1 MPFPRLKS
9 TIRLATA
16 AVLFGTLTVA
26 GQAQDAA
33 TAPAAPVPQNTP
45 ETRPVPVLNYAKP
58 VSHFPNPIG
67 PYTSRHLAPPNLA
80 NTSRIDQLMHD
91 GKLYLSLNDAIALAL
106 ENNLDIAIARYNL
119 NIADTDVLR
128 AKAGA
133 SILGVNPGVVQNTPG
148 GGVGGIGASAGA
160 STGGTSLGAG
170 GIGAG
175 TNGLVS
181 STLGLGPAITSFDP
195 VVTGTLQEDHF
206 SQQASSIFQGVLPGS
221 SLVQNTGTV
230 NFAYNQAFQW
240 GMNLNVSFTNTR
252 QTTNSFFSSL
262 SPQLNSGFKMT
273 LTQPLLQGFGF
284 PANTRFIRIAKNN
297 RELSDVAFRLQII
310 DSVDQIE
317 NIYWDLVYAYENA
330 RVQNESL
337 AFAQKTLSD
346 TKKQVEIGSL
356 APIETVRAQSTV
368 AQDQQLVTAAQT
380 NLQLEQL
387 LMKNAL
393 TRTLK
398 DPTLATAD
406 VIPTSTMDIPAQEPV
421 VPTEDLINEA
431 LRHRAE
437 LVETRIDLNS
447 RDLSNKAV
455 RSALLPTLDLFA
467 YYGGAGVGGN
477 QNPVNVCS
485 TPETLLQQEFGCASN
500 APGSLETITPTT
512 GIGNTLNQLVN
523 STSPDKGVG
532 LQLNIPLR
540 NRAAQAVQI
549 RSELEYRQAQMRLQQ
564 IENQVGIEIRNA
576 QYAVQQNRAS
586 VDSAQ
591 AAAELARQSLDA
603 EQKKYQFGTSTTTL
617 VLQYQSQLATSE
629 SALVNATVDY
639 EKSRIELDRATG
651 ALLDHHGIS
660 IDDAARGQV
669 THLPNVP
676 YVAPRKDMPPP
687 PQAAPAQQAQD
698 GRASKTGAVHNRA
711 LFFFLTILYNIL
723 CGPRPLH
730 SLRPAKME

>member
-1 MPFPRLKS
+1 MPFARLTS
-9 TIRLATA
+9 NIRLTTA
-16 AVLFGTLTVA
+16 AILFGTLTIA
-26 GQAQDAA
+26 GWAVEVWAQEP
-33 TAPAAPVPQNTP
+33 PAAPIPQNTP
-45 ETRPVPVLNYAKP
+45 ETRPLPVMNYSQP

-67 PYTSRHLAPPNLA
+67 PYKARHLADPSLA
-80 NTSRIDQLMHD
+80 NTARIDQFMHD

-133 SILGVNPGVVQNTPG
+133 SILGVNAGVVLNTPG
-148 GGVGGIGASAGA
+148 GGIGGIGATSGA

-181 STLGLGPAITSFDP
+181 STLGLGPNINSFDP
-195 VVTGTLQEDHF
+195 VLTGTLQEDHF
-206 SQQASSIFQGVLPGS
+206 SQQTTSIFQGVLPGT

-240 GMNLNVSFTNTR
+240 GTNLTVGFNNTR
-252 QTTNSFFSSL
+252 QTTNSFFSSV
-262 SPQLNSGFKMT
+262 SPALNSSFKAT
-273 LTQPLLQGFGF
+273 FSQHLLQGFGF
-284 PANTRFIRIAKNN
+284 AANTRFIRIAKNN
-297 RELSDVAFRLQII
+297 RELTDVAFRLQII

-398 DPTLATAD
+398 DPALATAD
-406 VIPTSTMDIPAQEPV
+406 VIPTSTMDVPPQEPV

-437 LVETRIDLNS
+437 LVESRIDLNS
-447 RDLSNKAV
+447 RELSNKAV

-467 YYGGAGVGGN
+467 YYGGAGVGGD
-477 QNPVNVCS
+477 QNPINVCS
-485 TPETLLQQEFGCASN
+485 NPQTEIQMEFGCASN
-500 APGSLETITPTT
+500 TVPNEPPIFPTT
-512 GIGNTLNQLVN
+512 SIGNTLNQLVN

-591 AAAELARQSLDA
+591 AAVELARQSLDA

-629 SALVNATVDY
+629 SGLVNATVAY

-651 ALLDHHGIS
+651 TLLDHHGIS
-660 IDDAARGQV
+660 VDDAAKGQV
-669 THLPNVP
+669 TRMPSVP
-676 YVAPRKDMPPP
+676 YIAPRKDMTSVAQPARQAVP
-687 PQAAPAQQAQD
+687 PQQPQ
-698 GRASKTGAVHNRA
+698 
-711 LFFFLTILYNIL
+711 
-723 CGPRPLH
+723 
-730 SLRPAKME
+730 

>member
-1 MPFPRLKS
+1 MPFARLAAC
-9 TIRLATA
+9 IRLTIAT
-16 AVLFGTLTVA
+16 VLVA
-26 GQAQDAA
+26 SFAISVWAQEL
-33 TAPAAPVPQNTP
+33 PAGPVPQNTAD
-45 ETRPVPVLNYAKP
+45 TRPVPELNYSKP
-58 VSHFPNPIG
+58 ASHFPNPIA
-67 PYTSRHLAPPNLA
+67 PYRPRRLAEPNLA
-80 NTSRIDQLMHD
+80 NTARIDSLMRD

-106 ENNLDIAIARYNL
+106 ENNLDIAIARFNL

-133 SILGVNPGVVQNTPG
+133 NILGVNAGVVQNTPG
-148 GGVGGIGASAGA
+148 GGVGGIGATAGA

-181 STLGLGPAITSFDP
+181 STLGFGPVIASFDP
-195 VVTGTLQEDHF
+195 VVTGTLQEDHAQTV
-206 SQQASSIFQGVLPGS
+206 SS
-221 SLVQNTGTV
+221 SLFNGVPVIAQNTGTV
-230 NFAYNQAFQW
+230 NFAYNQGFSW
-240 GMNLNVSFTNTR
+240 GTNLQVGFSNSR
-252 QTTNSFFSSL
+252 ATTNIPFNTYSPLINSSL
-262 SPQLNSGFKMT
+262 RVQ
-273 LTQPLLQGFGF
+273 LTQHLLQGMGF

-297 RELSDVAFRLQII
+297 RELTDVAFRLQII

-317 NIYWDLVYAYENA
+317 NIYWDLVFAYENV

-346 TKKQVEIGSL
+346 TRKQVEIGSL
-356 APIETVRAQSTV
+356 APIEVVRAQSTV
-368 AQDQQLVTAAQT
+368 AQDQQLVTTART

-398 DPTLATAD
+398 DPILANAE
-406 VIPTSTMDIPAQEPV
+406 VIPISTMDVPTEEQV

-437 LVETRIDLNS
+437 LVESRIDLNS

-467 YYGGAGVGGN
+467 YYAGSGLGGAQNANNLCAN
-477 QNPVNVCS
+477 Q
-485 TPETLLQQEFGCASN
+485 TPEQLRLGFCAGPNSIPPV
-500 APGSLETITPTT
+500 APTSIS
-512 GIGNTLNQLVN
+512 
-523 STSPDKGVG
+523 STWDQVVTSTAPDKGVG
-532 LQLNIPLR
+532 LSLNIPLR

-586 VDSAQ
+586 VDSAR
-591 AAAELARQSLDA
+591 AAVELGHQSLDA
-603 EQKKYQFGTSTTTL
+603 EQKKFQFGTSTNTL
-617 VLQYQSQLATSE
+617 VLQYQSQLATAE
-629 SALVNATVDY
+629 STLVNAMVAY
-639 EKSRIELDRATG
+639 EKSRVELDRATG
-651 ALLDHHGIS
+651 ALLDHAGIS

-669 THLPNVP
+669 KRLPNVP
-676 YVAPRKDMPPP
+676 YIAPRKESPAVIQPTP
-687 PQAAPAQQAQD
+687 ETSAPQQQPQ
-698 GRASKTGAVHNRA
+698 
-711 LFFFLTILYNIL
+711 
-723 CGPRPLH
+723 
-730 SLRPAKME
+730 

>member
-1 MPFPRLKS
+1 MPFARVTSTFRL
-9 TIRLATA
+9 TTA
-16 AVLFGTLTVA
+16 AILFGALTITAWAQEPPVA
-26 GQAQDAA
+26 P
-33 TAPAAPVPQNTP
+33 TPQNTP
-45 ETRPVPVLNYAKP
+45 EAQPVPTLNYSKA
-58 VSHFPNPIG
+58 VSHFPNPIA
-67 PYTSRHLAPPNLA
+67 PYEPRHLAQPSLA
-80 NTSRIDQLMHD
+80 NTARIDSLMRD

-106 ENNLDIAIARYNL
+106 ENNLDIAIARYTL

-133 SILGVNPGVVQNTPG
+133 AILGTPLGTVLNTPG
-148 GGVGGIGASAGA
+148 GGVGGIGANSGA

-181 STLGLGPAITSFDP
+181 STLGLGPVINSYDP
-195 VVTGTLQEDHF
+195 VITGTLQNDHF
-206 SQQASSIFQGVLPGS
+206 SQLATTIFQGVVPGS

-230 NFAYNQAFQW
+230 DFAYNQAFQW
-240 GMNLNVSFTNTR
+240 GTNLSVGFNNTR

-262 SPQLNSGFKMT
+262 SPQLNSNFRAT
-273 LTQPLLQGFGF
+273 ITQPLLQGFGF
-284 PANTRFIRIAKNN
+284 ASGTRFIRIAKNN
-297 RELSDVAFRLQII
+297 RELSDVGFRLQII

-317 NIYWDLVYAYENA
+317 NIYWDLVFAYENA

-398 DPTLATAD
+398 DPTLATAE
-406 VIPTSTMDIPAQEPV
+406 VIPTSTMDVPAQEPV

-437 LVETRIDLNS
+437 LVESRIDLNS
-447 RDLSNKAV
+447 RELSNKAV
-455 RSALLPTLDLFA
+455 RSALLPTVNLFA
-467 YYGGAGVGGN
+467 YYGGAGLGGVQN
-477 QNPVNVCS
+477 SANLCTPSFPTDCAAANPVIANEQS
-485 TPETLLQQEFGCASN
+485 PI
-500 APGSLETITPTT
+500 APTI
-512 GIGNTLNQLVN
+512 GLGGTLNQLIN

-532 LQLNIPLR
+532 LSLNIPLR

-549 RSELEYRQAQMRLQQ
+549 RSELEYRQAQMREQQ
-564 IENQVGIEIRNA
+564 IENQVGIEIRSA
-576 QYAVQQNRAS
+576 QYNVQQNRAS
-586 VDSAQ
+586 VDSAK
-591 AAAELARQSLDA
+591 AALDLAHQSLDA

-617 VLQYQSQLATSE
+617 VLQYQSQLASSE
-629 SALVNATVDY
+629 STLVNAMVAY

-651 ALLDHHGIS
+651 ALLDHTGVS

-669 THLPNVP
+669 THMPNVP
-676 YVAPRKDMPPP
+676 FIAPRKELPSVAQPA
-687 PQAAPAQQAQD
+687 PQSAGPQQQ
-698 GRASKTGAVHNRA
+698 
-711 LFFFLTILYNIL
+711 
-723 CGPRPLH
+723 
-730 SLRPAKME
+730 

>member
-1 MPFPRLKS
+1 MPFARLTS
-9 TIRLATA
+9 SIRLTVA
-16 AVLFGTLTVA
+16 AVLLGTLTIAGCTVA
-26 GQAQDAA
+26 AWGQE
-33 TAPAAPVPQNTP
+33 APAAPTPQNTP
-45 ETRPVPVLNYAKP
+45 EARPLPVMNYSHA
-58 VSHFPNPIG
+58 VSHFPNPIA
-67 PYTSRHLAPPNLA
+67 PYEPRHLADPSLA
-80 NTSRIDQLMHD
+80 NTARIDQFMHD

-133 SILGVNPGVVQNTPG
+133 SILGVNAGVVQNTPG
-148 GGVGGIGASAGA
+148 GGIGGIGATAGA

-181 STLGLGPAITSFDP
+181 STLGLGPNINSFDP
-195 VVTGTLQEDHF
+195 VITGTLQEDHF
-206 SQQASSIFQGVLPGS
+206 SELATTIFQGVFPGT

-240 GMNLNVSFTNTR
+240 GTNLSVGFNNTR
-252 QTTNSFFSSL
+252 QTTNSFYSSL
-262 SPQLNSGFKMT
+262 SPQLNSNFRAT
-273 LTQPLLQGFGF
+273 ITQPLLQGFGF
-284 PANTRFIRIAKNN
+284 APNTRFIRIAKNN
-297 RELSDVAFRLQII
+297 RELTDVAFRLQII

-398 DPTLATAD
+398 DPTLATAE
-406 VIPTSTMDIPAQEPV
+406 VIPTSTMEVPAQEPV
-421 VPTEDLINEA
+421 VPAEDLINDA
-431 LRHRAE
+431 LRHRPE
-437 LVETRIDLNS
+437 LVESRIDLNS
-447 RDLSNKAV
+447 RELSNKAV
-455 RSALLPTLDLFA
+455 RSALLPTLNLFA
-467 YYGGAGVGGN
+467 YYGGAGLGGV
-477 QNPVNVCS
+477 QNPNNICQ
-485 TPETLLQQEFGCASN
+485 TPSESDCAATNPNIDLGQSPI
-500 APGSLETITPTT
+500 AATT
-512 GIGNTLNQLVN
+512 SYGGTLNQLVN

-576 QYAVQQNRAS
+576 QYTVQQNRAS

-591 AAAELARQSLDA
+591 AAVELARQSLDA

-617 VLQYQSQLATSE
+617 VLQYQSQLATAE
-629 SALVNATVDY
+629 SGLVNATVAY

-651 ALLDHHGIS
+651 TLLDHDGIS
-660 IDDAARGQV
+660 VDDAARGQV
-669 THLPNVP
+669 TRLPSAP
-676 YVAPRKDMPPP
+676 YIAPRKDMPSVAQPL
-687 PQAAPAQQAQD
+687 PQAAPAQQPQ
-698 GRASKTGAVHNRA
+698 
-711 LFFFLTILYNIL
+711 
-723 CGPRPLH
+723 
-730 SLRPAKME
+730 

>member
-1 MPFPRLKS
+1 MPFARLTS
-9 TIRLATA
+9 NIRLTTA
-16 AVLFGTLTVA
+16 AILLGTLTTA
-26 GQAQDAA
+26 GCTAAAGAQEP
-33 TAPAAPVPQNTP
+33 PAAPNPQNTP
-45 ETRPVPVLNYAKP
+45 ETRPLPVMNYSQP

-67 PYTSRHLAPPNLA
+67 PYKPRHMADPSLA
-80 NTSRIDQLMHD
+80 NTARIDQFMRD

-133 SILGVNPGVVQNTPG
+133 SILGVNAGVVQNTPG
-148 GGVGGIGASAGA
+148 GGVGGIGATAGA

-181 STLGLGPAITSFDP
+181 STLGLGPNINSFDP

-206 SQQASSIFQGVLPGS
+206 SQQATSIFQGVPPGT

-240 GMNLNVSFTNTR
+240 GTNLTVGFNNSR
-252 QTTNSFFSSL
+252 QTTNSFFSSV
-262 SPQLNSGFKMT
+262 SPALNSSFKAT
-273 LTQPLLQGFGF
+273 FSQHLLQGFGF
-284 PANTRFIRIAKNN
+284 AANTRFIRIAKNN
-297 RELSDVAFRLQII
+297 RELTDVAFRLQII

-398 DPTLATAD
+398 DPALATAD
-406 VIPTSTMDIPAQEPV
+406 VIPTSTMEIPPEEPI

-437 LVETRIDLNS
+437 LVESRIDLNS
-447 RDLSNKAV
+447 RELSNKAV

-467 YYGGAGVGGN
+467 YYGGAGVGGD
-477 QNPVNVCS
+477 QNPINVCS
-485 TPETLLQQEFGCASN
+485 NPQTELQLEFGCASN
-500 APGSLETITPTT
+500 TIPNEPPVFPTT
-512 GIGNTLNQLVN
+512 SIGNTLNQLVN

-629 SALVNATVDY
+629 SALVNATVAY

-651 ALLDHHGIS
+651 TLLDHHGIS
-660 IDDAARGQV
+660 VDDAAKGQV
-669 THLPNVP
+669 TRMPSVP
-676 YVAPRKDMPPP
+676 YIAPRKDMPSVAQPA
-687 PQAAPAQQAQD
+687 PQAAPQQQ
-698 GRASKTGAVHNRA
+698 
-711 LFFFLTILYNIL
+711 
-723 CGPRPLH
+723 PQ
-730 SLRPAKME
+730 